1 MQEHVLFPG
10 TPILTFENK
19 LSMFKKIVKI
29 IGMKVDDGFV
39 SCRKL
44 EGVFTCIAVNDI
56 TKTTIYLQNV
66 YLSIET
72 MKQDPNNLEILN
84 FIKQVKLI
92 ENIDKLLYLECI
104 KIIARNLSVDKYGSF
119 LDNIINNH
127 LAISSLNN
135 FLINADA
142 DTTIISSN
150 YGLKIWY
157 PFQNNV
163 SGITLYDNFR
173 NTPLIKEIYMNMSYN
188 MNTSGA
194 LLSAYVPG
202 EVLYDLTYELSYSR
216 KKEIKIIML
225 FIKMN
230 NNLRNE
236 FQVPHNVTYLIG
248 IAIPKLCKM
257 NYLPM
262 IYASLT
268 SYTNNL
274 TLWSQFGANYFDR
287 VTYPGYRCIFDQ
299 ISYFGKADDYEYNS
313 LRNAYCL
320 VSTFDKISFKNISWV
335 VPVDQPIFPPYLC
348 VKKNYDIMSTYC
360 LLDTPREIY
369 VDYTCLDDFSVSNQ
383 TELLYQQYVAC
394 VYNRNEC
401 LNSFIYCHNFIDVL
415 LQNNMLWMKG
425 GSNLLGINN
434 SSVIIKCLEKISLY
448 VPDDQKVLYTSVL
461 LELVDFSELH
471 IPLDSAYKHIIIENV
486 RMNDGAV
493 YWKNTFEPLSNYSIS
508 DINFMPEP
516 HVSALAFLEKYEL
529 FNSRID
535 FIVIDSIKLNYSG
548 DCRSDIIGVKV
559 MCEFCDFIN
568 FTIFLRITY
577 GKYTNWGYWYWVTVE
592 KGTMTLF
599 CIAEQGHGCKISASP
614 MVRDCLFPINISE
627 ISKAAVFIDNVLLKV
642 MVMSPFKERTFTFG
656 QKLEMFEKIAAAVDM
671 EVNGS
676 FLSCQNVRGIF
687 TCIEARDITLITTNL
702 YQLYLNLKYEKLITN
717 ITELK
722 DFTMQTDLTRSID
735 EMLYI
740 KCMQLIASRLPV
752 QNYQIIL
759 NAVLKS
765 NSLSAINCFMGYIDY
780 SLTIAN
786 SFYVLHVWNPFQTNV
801 TGFTLRKSSNIE
813 RISLKEIYLNESS
826 SNINTTAALIAV
838 YIPSKWI
845 HDTRSHIST
854 AITNKIR
861 ALPDS
866 AKHLIGVVIPG
877 SYKRNFLPMLNVY
890 FSEQRLLSSQWI
902 EFGKR
907 NFDKFPFLGHDN
919 ILSEVTYISN
929 IDQNENELIHRKYCV
944 VSSFNKTLHQNIS
957 WLIPIGEPIFL
968 PYLCIDQ
975 SFRIFSSHCSLELPE
990 DVYIDYNNCYQ
1001 GYVFSKNVELLYQRY
1016 VVCQYQ
1022 RSNCDGFLSSDINLI
1037 SNILDSD
1044 LVLRETKVDNG
1055 TTREKKY
1062 TTSYSADYHRIA
1074 YVSFILSLL
1083 NFSQNLIKS
1092 APNFSYYRTE
1102 QIQADQG
1109 FMYEKGSLIPIAE
1122 RNYIR
1127 ANYVVE
1133 EDIIAITALSE
1144 ENAFI
1149 TKLEFLIISNHS
1161 FKGNCRTVL
1170 VGIKMKCDQCTTVKF
1185 AVFFRLKEGLYSG
1198 WGYWY
1203 EINISSDVLTML
1215 CIIAIDSNPCS
1226 SDSKL
1231 LIFERK
1237 LSSVVA
1243 ESIERIDF
1251 SYAIISIPN
1260 KYVHIWKYSFAF
1272 DYIASIFIF
1281 FKFLFDTDMHSTTF
1295 STEPIRFAQ
1304 HNNTAEFN
1312 IFCILFWLYLGIH
1325 MGINVNL

>member
-1 MQEHVLFPG
+1 
-10 TPILTFENK
+10 
-19 LSMFKKIVKI
+19 
-29 IGMKVDDGFV
+29 MKVDDGFV

-287 VTYPGYRCIFDQ
+287 VTYSGYRCIFDQ

-599 CIAEQGHGCKISASP
+599 CIAEQGHGKCSP
-614 MVRDCLFPINISE
+614 D
-627 ISKAAVFIDNVLLKV
+627 
-642 MVMSPFKERTFTFG
+642 
-656 QKLEMFEKIAAAVDM
+656 
-671 EVNGS
+671 
-676 FLSCQNVRGIF
+676 
-687 TCIEARDITLITTNL
+687 
-702 YQLYLNLKYEKLITN
+702 
-717 ITELK
+717 TELLIFQK
-722 DFTMQTDLTRSID
+722 PLETGEIINSSRFLRDFRSIGPD
-735 EMLYI
+735 F
-740 KCMQLIASRLPV
+740 
-752 QNYQIIL
+752 
-759 NAVLKS
+759 
-765 NSLSAINCFMGYIDY
+765 SLFELENLLG
-780 SLTIAN
+780 
-786 SFYVLHVWNPFQTNV
+786 
-801 TGFTLRKSSNIE
+801 
-813 RISLKEIYLNESS
+813 ISL
-826 SNINTTAALIAV
+826 V
-838 YIPSKWI
+838 
-845 HDTRSHIST
+845 IS
-854 AITNKIR
+854 II
-861 ALPDS
+861 S
-866 AKHLIGVVIPG
+866 
-877 SYKRNFLPMLNVY
+877 
-890 FSEQRLLSSQWI
+890 LLGI
-902 EFGKR
+902 
-907 NFDKFPFLGHDN
+907 LN
-919 ILSEVTYISN
+919 ILSFLVYN
-929 IDQNENELIHRKYCV
+929 KRCRKKFYTVQICFAQIFQL
-944 VSSFNKTLHQNIS
+944 S
-957 WLIPIGEPIFL
+957 PFL
-968 PYLCIDQ
+968 PLLSTFEPYIVYSAWFYGYLAELTW
-975 SFRIFSSHCSLELPE
+975 IFM
-990 DVYIDYNNCYQ
+990 YIYTKYMKFVGTVNCTSKLFLLIIGWLVPAIILVLSNQLDTLCWECNLCYQ
-1001 GYVFSKNVELLYQRY
+1001 GESI
-1016 VVCQYQ
+1016 
-1022 RSNCDGFLSSDINLI
+1022 FLQFIAVPFVLICFVNLI
-1037 SNILDSD
+1037 ILVVTKIQIRIKILQKKTNIKIA
-1044 LVLRETKVDNG
+1044 KV
-1055 TTREKKY
+1055 R
-1062 TTSYSADYHRIA
+1062 SA
-1074 YVSFILSLL
+1074 S
-1083 NFSQNLIKS
+1083 
-1092 APNFSYYRTE
+1092 
-1102 QIQADQG
+1102 
-1109 FMYEKGSLIPIAE
+1109 
-1122 RNYIR
+1122 
-1127 ANYVVE
+1127 
-1133 EDIIAITALSE
+1133 
-1144 ENAFI
+1144 
-1149 TKLEFLIISNHS
+1149 
-1161 FKGNCRTVL
+1161 
-1170 VGIKMKCDQCTTVKF
+1170 
-1185 AVFFRLKEGLYSG
+1185 
-1198 WGYWY
+1198 
-1203 EINISSDVLTML
+1203 
-1215 CIIAIDSNPCS
+1215 
-1226 SDSKL
+1226 
-1231 LIFERK
+1231 
-1237 LSSVVA
+1237 
-1243 ESIERIDF
+1243 
-1251 SYAIISIPN
+1251 IISIFFA
-1260 KYVHIWKYSFAF
+1260 IWVPLLVIFASLLLF
-1272 DYIASIFIF
+1272 PRSLFYIYYCMLPSQGLVLFASLIFLEVRKK
-1281 FKFLFDTDMHSTTF
+1281 FK
-1295 STEPIRFAQ
+1295 Q
-1304 HNNTAEFN
+1304 
-1312 IFCILFWLYLGIH
+1312 
-1325 MGINVNL
+1325 NVQGELLN